1 MKKIMP
7 LVCLLTALLLTVS
20 GTVAVTKAYSGK
32 KEQADQAMRHN
43 YDLKRRSIRQLYHQ
57 VLLFVQAKKYREAEK
72 LLLRINRLL
81 PGDSGAV
88 RMLGKIYFLKGDL
101 AGAVKICRRLAGTDP
116 DDPVVLNNLGTALIA
131 SGFYESGIRRLLE
144 AERLSKG
151 ARYIQLNLVFAYI
164 AAGRF
169 ALAEKY
175 WTAAQRS
182 SDDPLIS
189 LLPADA
195 IVSFPADVNRGAA
208 GTVKR

>member
-1 MKKIMP
+1 MKHVIVNPYSQEHEWCKDYFPDRSLGMMP
-7 LVCLLTALLLTVS
+7 VAGRCAAEYFIDLAL
-20 GTVAVTKAYSGK
+20 
-32 KEQADQAMRHN
+32 RC
-43 YDLKRRSIRQLYHQ
+43 
-57 VLLFVQAKKYREAEK
+57 EAEK

-101 AGAVKICRRLAGTDP
+101 AGAVNICRKLAGTDP

-195 IVSFPADVNRGAA
+195 IVSFPAGHR
-208 GTVKR
+208 